1 MRWSIPFTA
10 AVTGNVGSS
19 SMFSEPD
26 ELKEPRAQRIVEPDE
41 GTNVDDEKDLVAELV
56 DDGDDDISA
65 EEAAIHIEEE
75 P

>member
-1 MRWSIPFTA
+1 MASAEDEIREELE
-10 AVTGNVGSS
+10 G
-19 SMFSEPD
+19 SEPD

-41 GTNVDDEKDLVAELV
+41 GINADDEQDLVAELV

>member
-1 MRWSIPFTA
+1 MA
-10 AVTGNVGSS
+10 SS
-19 SMFSEPD
+19 EDEIREELEGSEPD
-26 ELKEPRAQRIVEPDE
+26 ELKEPRAQRIVEPDA
-41 GTNVDDEKDLVAELV
+41 GINADDEKDLVAELV

>member
-1 MRWSIPFTA
+1 MASAEDEIREELE
-10 AVTGNVGSS
+10 G
-19 SMFSEPD
+19 SEPD

>member
-1 MRWSIPFTA
+1 MASSEDEIREELE
-10 AVTGNVGSS
+10 GSD
-19 SMFSEPD
+19 PD
-26 ELKEPRAQRIVEPDE
+26 ELREPRAQRIVEPDE
-41 GTNVDDEKDLVAELV
+41 GINPDDEKDLVAELV